1 MSAAPEKRERPTVDK
16 WASEKLEAGEPISHP
31 RQIRETGH
39 WRLAAWVHKERKR
52 GANIKTLR
60 GPGGIAVYVMPGAGP
75 QGEMFE
81 VGGDAENTA
90 QGTASKTD
98 DEATDEEGHRH
109 AR

>member
-1 MSAAPEKRERPTVDK
+1 MSATPEKKPRPTVDK
-16 WASEKLEAGEPISHP
+16 WASEKLEAGEPISHL

-60 GPGGIAVYVMPGAGP
+60 
-75 QGEMFE
+75 EMFDD

-98 DEATDEEGHRH
+98 DEATDEEGRRH
-109 AR
+109 AE

>member
-1 MSAAPEKRERPTVDK
+1 MSAAPEKKPRPTVDK

-75 QGEMFE
+75 QVEMFE
-81 VGGDAENTA
+81 VEGGAV
-90 QGTASKTD
+90 ASSAGDSTD
-98 DEATDEEGHRH
+98 GEATEESDGGRH
-109 AR
+109 G

>member
-60 GPGGIAVYVMPGAGP
+60 GPGGIAVYVIPGAGP
-75 QGEMFE
+75 QGEMVE
-81 VGGDAENTA
+81 VGGGAV
-90 QGTASKTD
+90 ASSAGD
-98 DEATDEEGHRH
+98 SADGEATEESDGGDH
-109 AR
+109 AK

>member
-1 MSAAPEKRERPTVDK
+1 MAAPEKRERPTVDK

-39 WRLAAWVHKERKR
+39 WRLAAWVHKARKR
-52 GANIKTLR
+52 GANIKTLK

-81 VGGDAENTA
+81 VGGGAAGTA
-90 QGTASKTD
+90 PGTAS
-98 DEATDEEGHRH
+98 EANPEASH
-109 AR
+109 AE